1 MPEMQEDVG
10 SIPALGRSPGGG
22 NDNPLQHSCLENP
35 SDSGD
40 WQVTVQGV
48 KTDQHDWAH
57 VGHNQFSP
65 SVTSNSSQ
73 PHALQHTRLPVH
85 HQLLKPAQT
94 HVHWVSDAIQTSHP
108 LFSPSSLAF
117 NPSQGSFLVSQFFTS
132 GGQSIGAS
140 ASASVLPM
148 NIQNRFPL
156 GLTGLILAVQG
167 TLKPSATP

>member
-1 MPEMQEDVG
+1 M
-10 SIPALGRSPGGG
+10 S
-22 NDNPLQHSCLENP
+22 SCSLATFWKSLLCHP
-35 SDSGD
+35 SEIGLKWHCVIWGWVAGHPQCVHLCSLLFLKNHFANCGD
-40 WQVTVQGV
+40 GKIT
-48 KTDQHDWAH
+48 
-57 VGHNQFSP
+57 
-65 SVTSNSSQ
+65 Q

-132 GGQSIGAS
+132 GGQNTG